1 VKAKKEQLLRIT
13 MTRKMLAG
21 LSVISLAILVGLSP
35 WLLGRTAAAQGSAPG
50 VVVPKFQVDPTW
62 PRLPN
67 NWVLG
72 EISSVAV
79 DRRDH
84 VWILNRP
91 RSVTKGQEDKAAPAV
106 LEFDPAGNFVQAFG
120 GPSDTYEW
128 PDNEHGI
135 FVDYKDKVWIG
146 GNNPAPASG
155 SVSQRS
161 DDMLLK
167 FTNKGKFVMQI
178 GRRDQSG
185 GNKDTMNLKRPADVF
200 VYPKTNEAFV
210 ADGYGNR
217 RLIVIDA
224 DTGAFKRMWGAF
236 GNTPLD
242 PPPPAPR
249 PAPPAGGATA
259 TPTATAPDREGP
271 GPQQFGIVHGVKVSN
286 DGLVYV
292 ADRGNSRI
300 QVFTL
305 AGKYITQGFIN
316 RNEGGAL
323 TAAGLAFSP
332 DPQQQFIYVADQS
345 NSHIHVVL
353 RKTLEV
359 LYTIGRRGS
368 NPGDFQGLHHIAAD
382 SKGNVYTAEAQVGKR
397 AQKFVFTGMSAA
409 ATR

>member
-1 VKAKKEQLLRIT
+1 
-13 MTRKMLAG
+13 MTRKTLTGFAAVSLFIISG
-21 LSVISLAILVGLSP
+21 LGP
-35 WLLGRTAAAQGSAPG
+35 RLLGLAAAAQGSG
-50 VVVPKFQVDPTW
+50 QGTGVPKFQADPAW
-62 PRLPN
+62 PKLPN

-72 EISSVAV
+72 EVSSVAV

-84 VWILNRP
+84 VWVLQRP
-91 RSVTKGQEDKAAPAV
+91 RTVPADQRDKAAPAV
-106 LEFDPAGNFVQAFG
+106 LEFDAAGNFVQGLG
-120 GPSDTYEW
+120 GPSETYEW
-128 PDNEHGI
+128 PDNEHAI
-135 FVDYKDKVWIG
+135 SLDYKDNLWIG
-146 GNNPAPASG
+146 GNNPTGG
-155 SVSQRS
+155 SVSRRS

-167 FTNKGKFVMQI
+167 FTNKGKFVWQV

-185 GNKDTMNLKRPADVF
+185 GNKDTRNLMRPADLF
-200 VYPKTNEAFV
+200 VYSKTNEAFV

-217 RLIVIDA
+217 RVIVLDA

-242 PPPPAPR
+242 PPPALPSPT
-249 PAPPAGGATA
+249 PPAGGAAATTTA
-259 TPTATAPDREGP
+259 TPPDREGP

-300 QVFTL
+300 QIFTT
-305 AGKYITQGFIN
+305 AGKYTTQAFIN
-316 RNEGGAL
+316 RHEGGAL

-359 LYTIGRRGS
+359 VDSFGRRGG
-368 NPGDFQGLHHIAAD
+368 NAGEFQGLHHIAAD
-382 SKGNVYTAEAQVGKR
+382 SKGNLYTAEAQIGRRV
-397 AQKFVFTGMSAA
+397 QKLVFTGMSAT
-409 ATR
+409 ATAPR